1 MEAIFTVAVVELV
14 RLTVL
19 ALFLE
24 RALALVF
31 ESKPYVRLLDG
42 RGLSPL
48 IAFGV
53 ALWLCTTW
61 GLDAVS
67 QVAAVG
73 PASPDVRPY
82 TTGGAVLTA
91 MILAGGSKLVMAI
104 WAAVARVRRE
114 GPEP

>member
-1 MEAIFTVAVVELV
+1 MEHIFTVAVVELV

-31 ESKPYVRLLDG
+31 ESKSYIKLLDG

-53 ALWLCTTW
+53 AVWLCTTW

-67 QVAAVG
+67 QVAAAGVKSD
-73 PASPDVRPY
+73 AVIPY
-82 TTGGAVLTA
+82 TTGGAILTA

-104 WAAVARVRRE
+104 WATVARVRRE
-114 GPEP
+114 GPES